1 MASVARE
8 IDRIT
13 VMMDNPK
20 ISVVSTLYH
29 SALTIEEFL
38 QSTCSIVPKITKN
51 FEIVLIDDG
60 SPDNSVEL
68 CRNFDA
74 PIKLVSFN
82 KNHGHHHA
90 MMAAVEHAKGD
101 FIFLIDSDLEESPS
115 LLLEFWEKLKQN
127 HDTDMIFGVQD
138 SRKGKLTERIFGSLF
153 YTIFNFLSD
162 IKIPANLL
170 TVRLMTR
177 RYVDVLTQFK
187 ERALFIGGVWQ
198 MAGFKQIPLLVHKKS
213 THRTT
218 YTLKDKLEL
227 VLNSITS
234 FSSKPLVLL
243 FKLSLF
249 INIITLAY
257 ISRTIYYWFAYD
269 ENISGYSSL
278 IISIWMFGG
287 LLLSATSVVGLYLSK
302 VFIEVKKRP
311 RYSIKEIFDR
321 SPL

>member
-1 MASVARE
+1 M
-8 IDRIT
+8 
-13 VMMDNPK
+13 NPS
-20 ISVVSTLYH
+20 ISVVSTLFH
-29 SALTIEEFL
+29 SSQTIDAFIRQCEESLT
-38 QSTCSIVPKITKN
+38 KITSYY
-51 FEIVLIDDG
+51 EIVLIDDG
-60 SPDNSVEL
+60 SPDDSVSKAL
-68 CRNFDA
+68 KHA
-74 PIKLVSFN
+74 GPIKIVSFN

-115 LLLEFWEKLKQN
+115 LLLEFWQKLKKN
-127 HDTDMIFGVQD
+127 PDTDMVYGVQD
-138 SRKGKLTERIFGSLF
+138 RRKGRVTERIFGSLF
-153 YTIFNFLSD
+153 YTIFNLLSD
-162 IKIPANLL
+162 IKIPSNLL

-198 MAGFKQIPLLVHKKS
+198 MVGFKQIELLVHKKS
-213 THRTT
+213 HSKTT
-218 YTLKDKLEL
+218 YTLKNKLDL

-234 FSSKPLVLL
+234 FSTKPLVLL

-249 INIITLAY
+249 INFITLAY
-257 ISRTIYYWFAYD
+257 IFRTLYYWFAYD

-302 VFIEVKKRP
+302 IFMEVKKRP
-311 RYSIKEIFDR
+311 RYSIKEIFNN

>member
-1 MASVARE
+1 M
-8 IDRIT
+8 
-13 VMMDNPK
+13 NPS
-20 ISVVSTLYH
+20 ISVVSTLFH
-29 SALTIEEFL
+29 SSQTIDSFIRQCEESL
-38 QSTCSIVPKITKN
+38 IKITPRY
-51 FEIVLIDDG
+51 EILLIDDG
-60 SPDNSVEL
+60 SPDNSVDKAL
-68 CRNFDA
+68 KHNA
-74 PIKLVSFN
+74 PIKIIRFTR
-82 KNHGHHHA
+82 NHGHHLA

-115 LLLEFWEKLKQN
+115 LLLEFWEELKKN
-127 HDTDMIFGVQD
+127 SDADMIYGVQD
-138 SRKGKLTERIFGSLF
+138 TRKGKVTERIFGSLF

-162 IKIPANLL
+162 VKIPSNLL

-213 THRTT
+213 TSRTT

-249 INIITLAY
+249 INILTLAY
-257 ISRTIYYWFAYD
+257 VGRTLYYWFAYD

-278 IISIWMFGG
+278 IISVWMFGG
-287 LLLSATSVVGLYLSK
+287 LLLSATSIVGLYLSK
-302 VFIEVKKRP
+302 IFIEVKKRP
-311 RYSIKEIFDR
+311 RYSIKEIFDN

>member
-1 MASVARE
+1 MIGSYR
-8 IDRIT
+8 
-13 VMMDNPK
+13 
-20 ISVVSTLYH
+20 ISVVSTLFH
-29 SALTIEEFL
+29 SEDTIAEFVKL
-38 QSTCSIVPKITKN
+38 TCSNASKITDN
-51 FEIVLIDDG
+51 FEIILIDDG
-60 SPDNSVEL
+60 SPDDSVKI
-68 CRNFDA
+68 CRSLNA
-74 PIKLVSFN
+74 PIKIVSFN

-115 LLLEFWEKLKQN
+115 LLLEFWQKLKKN
-127 HDTDMIFGVQD
+127 PDTDMVYGVQD
-138 SRKGKLTERIFGSLF
+138 RRKGRVTERIFGSLF
-153 YTIFNFLSD
+153 YTTFNLLSD
-162 IKIPANLL
+162 IKIPSNLL

-198 MAGFKQIPLLVHKKS
+198 MAGFMQIPLLVDKKS
-213 THRTT
+213 TSRTT

-243 FKLSLF
+243 FKLSLL
-249 INIITLAY
+249 INILTLAY
-257 ISRTIYYWFAYD
+257 IGRTLYYWLAF
-269 ENISGYSSL
+269 EESISGYSSL
-278 IISIWMFGG
+278 IISVWMFGG

-302 VFIEVKKRP
+302 IFIEVKKRP
-311 RYSIKEIFDR
+311 RYSVKEIFDN